1 MSTYAL
7 ITGASKGIGKQIAIA
22 LAKRNYNLLL
32 VARSA
37 AALTTLKDELI
48 TGYGVTVEILAIDLS
63 APHAAEDVFNWCTE
77 NEFPISVLINNA
89 GYGLF
94 GKFENLALHDQLNML
109 QLNIDTVV
117 DLTYR
122 LLPILKKNPHSYI
135 LNVSSTAAYQALP
148 GFAAYAASKAFILSF
163 SRALRYELKNDH
175 VVVTCLSPGPAD
187 TGFAER
193 AGISAFS
200 KFAKKFNMPPDTVAE
215 TAVKAL
221 FANQSEVIPG
231 LTNKFS
237 AFASRLLSKA
247 FIEKT
252 AASLYDI

>member
-1 MSTYAL
+1 MKTYAL
-7 ITGASKGIGKQIAIA
+7 VTGASKGIGKQIAIS

-37 AALTTLKDELI
+37 DELAALKDELSA
-48 TGYGVTVEILAIDLS
+48 GYSIQVEILATDLS
-63 APHAAEDVFNWCTE
+63 VPQAAEKVFDWCTE
-77 NEFPISVLINNA
+77 KAFPISVLINNA

-94 GKFENLALHDQLNML
+94 GKFESFSLPEQLNML
-109 QLNIDTVV
+109 RLNIDTVV
-117 DLTYR
+117 ALTYR
-122 LLPILKKNPHSYI
+122 LLPILKKNQRSYI

-148 GFAAYAASKAFILSF
+148 GFATYAASKSFILSF
-163 SRALRYELKNDH
+163 SRALRFELKNDH

-200 KFAKKFNMPPDTVAE
+200 KFSKKFNMPPSVVAE

-221 FANQSEVIPG
+221 FDNQSEVIPG
-231 LTNKFS
+231 LTNKIS

-252 AASLYDI
+252 AASLYGI